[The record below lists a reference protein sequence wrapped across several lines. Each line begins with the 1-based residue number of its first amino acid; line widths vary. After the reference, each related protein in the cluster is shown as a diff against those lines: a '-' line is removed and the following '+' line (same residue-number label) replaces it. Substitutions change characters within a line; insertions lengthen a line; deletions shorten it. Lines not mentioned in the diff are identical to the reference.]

1 MAANNIVEFIL
12 SLNAN
17 AFRQGLQSAIASLTG
32 LSNHAGQAAQG
43 VGQLGTQI
51 QQTGQSAA
59 TLGMQVQQAGQA
71 AQGVGQIGTQA
82 QQASA
87 AVAALNT
94 AVGQFGTQTQQ
105 AGQSAATLG
114 TQVQQAGAAV
124 GALSGSIGQTSSA
137 VSALAG
143 SAGQAG
149 AAVNTLANSA
159 GQTSSAVNALAGS
172 AGQAG
177 AAVGSLS
184 GNIGQTGAAV
194 NGLAGS
200 AGQTSSAVNTLA
212 SSAGQA
218 GTAINGLAG
227 SAGQAGAAV
236 GTLSGGIGQT
246 GSAVNALAG
255 SAGQAGAAVNT
266 LASSAGQAGTA
277 VGALSGGIGQTGA
290 AVNALA
296 SSAGQVGAAIQHA
309 VSHAGTAVQATQTAA
324 TAAVSSVQHAVGQT
338 GAALQ
343 HSVQQAG
350 QATQTAA
357 TSAVSAVQHAATQAN
372 TAVQQTAQQAG
383 QAARNMSAEFAKLAV
398 SVAAL
403 GFLKASVSEFAG
415 FEDAMLRVQA
425 LSKATGEDFE
435 ALKGRAEELGAKT
448 RYSAVEAAQGM
459 SQLAAAGYQVSQIKE
474 AIEPVLNAAAAG
486 AADLG
491 QTADQVTNIM
501 GAFQLEANQAG
512 VVADALTAGF
522 TNSATTLT
530 QLANAM
536 VYCGPV
542 ANTLGYTLQDTTGVL
557 MALADAGIKGEVA
570 GTALRG
576 GMARL
581 LQPARSASDVIEKY
595 NLQIYNA
602 DGSMR
607 DFVDILNDVG
617 EAGMTTGEKIK
628 LFGIEAGPAMMVL
641 LDKGTDALKKYQAT
655 VRNSAGEAER
665 IAKLQESGLAGA
677 LRRLEAAWKAL
688 KNSIGDAIAPAI
700 RQIADAMSALAG
712 WFAEMPE
719 WARRV
724 IAVGAAFTAFIGLFG
739 TLALTVKGV
748 ASVFGTFF
756 TVVRSL
762 FAPLASLTANTI
774 TYARGVAL
782 LSGNVAALKF
792 VLQGLNTVV
801 AAAFAGWF
809 IGDWLNQFEIVR
821 KAGVSLAAGLE
832 KAFLRAKLAW
842 AWWLGTDAEVDAVL
856 QELERADKIYAEMY
870 AEIGTKAEEYKQK
883 AEAAHNGA
891 AEAAKTSA
899 KKTLAITEEELEEM
913 KKRWQEYVQQV
924 RDLQEQIAGRQKS
937 LAAELREMGRSG
949 MDDVSAWRDQRREAE
964 EYMAAARRAAEEAK
978 AAFAGGDTI
987 TAAAKWKEAVQY
999 ADDAK
1004 AAYKALNQE
1013 VKEGDQTV
1021 ISKSQALQTAMQGV
1035 KAAGELGISVLKEQQ
1050 ETTLQAMKTLED
1062 EAEKAGD
1069 GLSEMLTQGMDEAEQ
1084 KWLETFRKMGKSAEE
1099 AGQQVYK
1106 VWQNAAGFWTNVDD
1120 AFSAGFSKSA
1130 DNFTVAWDGAYA
1142 GFEQKGKDA
1151 AAAVSKAIDQAAKDR
1166 TATIYVRHVEQRA
1179 LGGLIGAAGAALKQ
1193 LASGGKLPGY
1203 GGGDKVSALLEAGE
1217 FVMRKEAVRKFGSGF
1232 FESLNS
1238 LKLPDLSSLIPAL
1251 PKPALAAA
1259 VPNPAADKMILE
1271 LRLPG
1276 GDTVTASVSGNDAE
1290 ELRRLNRRVSN
1301 LGFRR

>member
-12 SLNAN
+12 SLNVN
-17 AFRQGLQSAIASLTG
+17 AFKQGLQNAIVSLTG
-32 LSNHAGQAAQG
+32 LSSQAGQAAQG

-51 QQTGQSAA
+51 QQVGQSAA
-59 TLGMQVQQAGQA
+59 TLGTQIQQAGQA
-71 AQGVGQIGTQA
+71 AQGVGQLGTQA
-82 QQASA
+82 QQAST
-87 AVAALNT
+87 AVASLST
-94 AVGQFGTQTQQ
+94 AVSQLGTQTQQ
-105 AGQSAATLG
+105 TGQSAATLG
-114 TQVQQAGAAV
+114 TQVQQAGQAVSALSGNIGQTGAIVGSLTSGVSQAGAAV
-124 GALSGSIGQTSSA
+124 GVLASSMNQTGTA

-143 SAGQAG
+143 SAGQ
-149 AAVNTLANSA
+149 V
-159 GQTSSAVNALAGS
+159 
-172 AGQAG
+172 
-177 AAVGSLS
+177 
-184 GNIGQTGAAV
+184 
-194 NGLAGS
+194 
-200 AGQTSSAVNTLA
+200 
-212 SSAGQA
+212 
-218 GTAINGLAG
+218 
-227 SAGQAGAAV
+227 
-236 GTLSGGIGQT
+236 
-246 GSAVNALAG
+246 
-255 SAGQAGAAVNT
+255 
-266 LASSAGQAGTA
+266 GTA
-277 VGALSGGIGQTGA
+277 V
-290 AVNALA
+290 
-296 SSAGQVGAAIQHA
+296 QHA
-309 VSHAGTAVQATQTAA
+309 VSQTGTAIQATQ
-324 TAAVSSVQHAVGQT
+324 H
-338 GAALQ
+338 
-343 HSVQQAG
+343 
-350 QATQTAA
+350 AA
-357 TSAVSAVQHAATQAN
+357 TSAVSAVQQAATSAN
-372 TAVQQTAQQAG
+372 AAVQQTATQAG
-383 QAARNMSAEFAKLAV
+383 QAAEDTGAKFAKLAASV
-398 SVAAL
+398 VAA
-403 GFLKASVSEFAG
+403 GFLRASVSEFAG

-425 LSKATGEDFE
+425 LSKASGTEFE
-435 ALKGRAEELGAKT
+435 ALKVKAEELGAKT

-459 SQLAAAGYQVSQIKE
+459 SQLAAAGYKVSQIKE

-486 AADLG
+486 ASDLG
-491 QTADQVTNIM
+491 QTADQITNIM
-501 GAFQLEANQAG
+501 GAFQLEADKAKN
-512 VVADALTAGF
+512 VADALTAGF

-581 LQPARSASDVIEKY
+581 LRPMRMAKDVIEKY

-641 LDKGTDALKKYQAT
+641 LDKGTDALKKYQET

-688 KNSIGDAIAPAI
+688 KSSIGDAMAPAI
-700 RQIADAMSALAG
+700 RQIADALSTLAG
-712 WFAEMPE
+712 WFAKMPE
-719 WARRV
+719 WVRQTVA
-724 IAVGAAFTAFIGLFG
+724 IGAAFIAFAGLFG

-748 ASVFGTFF
+748 ASMFGTFLA
-756 TVVRSL
+756 VIRSL

-774 TYARGVAL
+774 TYAHGVAL

-792 VLQGLNTVV
+792 ALQGLSSVV

-809 IGDWLNQFEIVR
+809 IGDWLNQFELVR
-821 KAGVSLAAGLE
+821 KAGVAMAAGIE
-832 KAFLRAKLAW
+832 KSMLRAKMAW
-842 AWWLGTDAEVDAVL
+842 MWVTGGDVDAVRREIE
-856 QELERADKIYAEMY
+856 QADSIFAEMY
-870 AEIGTKAEEYKQK
+870 AEIGIKAEEYKRK

-899 KKTLAITEEELEEM
+899 RKTLAITEEELEEM
-913 KKRWQEYVQQV
+913 TKRWQDYVKQV
-924 RDLQEQIAGRQKS
+924 RELQDQIAGRQKS

-978 AAFAGGDTI
+978 AAFAEGDTI
-987 TAAAKWKEAVQY
+987 TAAAKWREAVQY

-1004 AAYKALNQE
+1004 SAYRALNQE
-1013 VKEGDQTV
+1013 VKDGDQTV
-1021 ISKSQALQTAMQGV
+1021 INKAQALQTAMQGV
-1035 KAAGELGISVLKEQQ
+1035 KSAGELGISVLKEQQ
-1050 ETTLQAMKTLED
+1050 ETTLQAMKSLEE
-1062 EAEKAGD
+1062 EAEKAGE
-1069 GLSEMLTQGMDEAEQ
+1069 GLSEMLTQGMEEAEQ
-1084 KWLETFRKMGKSAEE
+1084 LWLKAFKKMGDSAEE
-1099 AGQQVYK
+1099 AGKQVYK

-1217 FVMRKEAVRKFGSGF
+1217 FVVRKEAVKHYGAGLFAA
-1232 FESLNS
+1232 LNS
-1238 LKLPDLSSLIPAL
+1238 LRLPDLSGLVPAL
-1251 PKPALAAA
+1251 PAPALAAA
-1259 VPNPAADKMILE
+1259 GPASPTRTVNINLNVGAETYQMQTDERTAARLERWYALRSSNRLTRAD
-1271 LRLPG
+1271 
-1276 GDTVTASVSGNDAE
+1276 
-1290 ELRRLNRRVSN
+1290 
-1301 LGFRR
+1301 FRG

>member
-1 MAANNIVEFIL
+1 
-12 SLNAN
+12 
-17 AFRQGLQSAIASLTG
+17 
-32 LSNHAGQAAQG
+32 
-43 VGQLGTQI
+43 
-51 QQTGQSAA
+51 
-59 TLGMQVQQAGQA
+59 
-71 AQGVGQIGTQA
+71 
-82 QQASA
+82 
-87 AVAALNT
+87 
-94 AVGQFGTQTQQ
+94 
-105 AGQSAATLG
+105 
-114 TQVQQAGAAV
+114 
-124 GALSGSIGQTSSA
+124 
-137 VSALAG
+137 
-143 SAGQAG
+143 
-149 AAVNTLANSA
+149 
-159 GQTSSAVNALAGS
+159 
-172 AGQAG
+172 
-177 AAVGSLS
+177 
-184 GNIGQTGAAV
+184 
-194 NGLAGS
+194 
-200 AGQTSSAVNTLA
+200 
-212 SSAGQA
+212 
-218 GTAINGLAG
+218 
-227 SAGQAGAAV
+227 
-236 GTLSGGIGQT
+236 
-246 GSAVNALAG
+246 
-255 SAGQAGAAVNT
+255 
-266 LASSAGQAGTA
+266 
-277 VGALSGGIGQTGA
+277 
-290 AVNALA
+290 
-296 SSAGQVGAAIQHA
+296 
-309 VSHAGTAVQATQTAA
+309 
-324 TAAVSSVQHAVGQT
+324 
-338 GAALQ
+338 
-343 HSVQQAG
+343 
-350 QATQTAA
+350 
-357 TSAVSAVQHAATQAN
+357 
-372 TAVQQTAQQAG
+372 
-383 QAARNMSAEFAKLAV
+383 
-398 SVAAL
+398 
-403 GFLKASVSEFAG
+403 
-415 FEDAMLRVQA
+415 MLRVQA
-425 LSKATGEDFE
+425 LSKASGTEFE
-435 ALKGRAEELGAKT
+435 ALKVKAEELGAKT

-459 SQLAAAGYQVSQIKE
+459 SQLAAAGYKVSQIKE

-486 AADLG
+486 ASDLG
-491 QTADQVTNIM
+491 QTADQITNIM
-501 GAFQLEANQAG
+501 GAFQLEADKAKN
-512 VVADALTAGF
+512 VADALTAGF

-581 LQPARSASDVIEKY
+581 LRPMRMAKDVIEKY

-641 LDKGTDALKKYQAT
+641 LDKGTDALKKYQET

-688 KNSIGDAIAPAI
+688 KSSIGDAMAPAI

-774 TYARGVAL
+774 TYARDVAL

-913 KKRWQEYVQQV
+913 TKRWQDYVKQV
-924 RDLQEQIAGRQKS
+924 RELQDQIAGRQKS

-987 TAAAKWKEAVQY
+987 TAAAKWREAVQY

-1004 AAYKALNQE
+1004 SAYRALNQE
-1013 VKEGDQTV
+1013 VKDGDQTV
-1021 ISKSQALQTAMQGV
+1021 ISKAQALQTAMQGV
-1035 KAAGELGISVLKEQQ
+1035 KSAGELGISVLKEQQ
-1050 ETTLQAMKTLED
+1050 ETTLQAMKSLEE
-1062 EAEKAGD
+1062 EAEKAGE
-1069 GLSEMLTQGMDEAEQ
+1069 GLSEMLTQGMEEAEQ
-1084 KWLETFRKMGKSAEE
+1084 LWLKAFKKMGDSAEE
-1099 AGQQVYK
+1099 AGKQVYK

-1142 GFEQKGKDA
+1142 DFERAGKDA

-1179 LGGLIGAAGAALKQ
+1179 QGGLIGAAGAAMRQ

-1203 GGGDKVSALLEAGE
+1203 GGGDRVSALLEAGE
-1217 FVMRKEAVRKFGSGF
+1217 FVMRKEAVRKFGAGF

-1238 LKLPDLSSLIPAL
+1238 LKLPDLSAL
-1251 PKPALAAA
+1251 LPVPPPPALAAA
-1259 VPNPAADKMILE
+1259 GPAPAADRMILE

-1276 GDTVTASVSGNDAE
+1276 GDTVTASVSGNEAE
-1290 ELRRLNRRVSN
+1290 RLRRWKRRVSH
-1301 LGFRR
+1301 LEARQ